1 MVDDVKPEVSEIS
14 LKTLT
19 DKANKMVELEQL
31 VEEKQA
37 SLKSTQKELKTLS
50 EEDIPALLSEVGL
63 SEITLTNGKKISTSA
78 YYYGRITEHNQQEAF
93 EWLQDNG
100 HGDIIKNVVSVSF
113 GRDEDVN
120 AEKLLSNLQ
129 DNGYTTNGKKWVE
142 PMTLKAFIREQVESG
157 NDLPLETFNVYVGQK
172 TRMINK

>member
-1 MVDDVKPEVSEIS
+1 MFDDVKKEVSEVS

-37 SLKSTQKELKTLS
+37 SLKSTQKELKVLS

-63 SEITLTNGKKISTSA
+63 SEITLTNGQKISTNS

-172 TRMINK
+172 TRIIKK

>member
-1 MVDDVKPEVSEIS
+1 MFDDVKPEVSEIS

-50 EEDIPALLSEVGL
+50 EEEIPALLSEVGL

-120 AEKLLSNLQ
+120 AEKLLTNLQ

-142 PMTLKAFIREQVESG
+142 PMTLKAFIREQVEGG

-172 TRMINK
+172 TRIINK

>member
-1 MVDDVKPEVSEIS
+1 MFDDVKPEVSEIS

-50 EEDIPALLSEVGL
+50 EEEIPALLSEVGL

-172 TRMINK
+172 TRIIKK

>member
-1 MVDDVKPEVSEIS
+1 MFDDVKPEVSEIS

-93 EWLQDNG
+93 KWLQDNG

-172 TRMINK
+172 TRIINK